1 MSESPKPETSAE
13 SLARSAFGFA
23 FFALIPTVMTWI
35 GFLLAPASPNPR
47 FERIRCVIIIGFGIF
62 TLLMGFVTVQLFR
75 LSPEKLFPP
84 SQKIAAILS
93 NKWIAISLILLLL
106 EINLLAF
113 PLLHNV
119 APSITNPAKFL
130 LVCWSLLF
138 AGIVFIV
145 NRHSFTNWL
154 LRTRTVWMTTGLIVA
169 IVVLVGLLFS
179 LNNVALQFTGLD
191 DRLRGGLDYRELAF
205 YDDGQPTPSAQEYWR
220 EQAQTRVRWS
230 PYTYW
235 VVDEFH
241 GEYVN
246 IDSNNIRFTP
256 NYATEN
262 SERIFVFGGSTV
274 WGEGSR
280 DAYTIPG
287 HLSRL
292 LYENDTSQQVI
303 NFGQTGYV
311 STQDVIWFQL
321 QLTSGNIPDI
331 AIFYEGFNDVLSA
344 WSQDLSGLTLQENM
358 RLNDSEAG
366 RILRSGQPV
375 LRLPN
380 EPLQQY
386 NFSLANVQNADAQ
399 TIAERWLANVELVN
413 ILADAYD
420 VEVLFV
426 WQPAIMFKSPQTAIE
441 QAIIERWNNERAGL
455 FDLYTEVDAIIRQRI
470 QQYDNIIILSNLFTG
485 VDETIFH
492 DLVHITEI
500 GNGRVAE
507 ALLPEVIASLDE

>member
-1 MSESPKPETSAE
+1 MSKSPKPETSAE
-13 SLARSAFGFA
+13 SLARSSFGFA
-23 FFALIPTVMTWI
+23 FVALIPTLITWI
-35 GFLLAPASPNPR
+35 AFLLAPASPNPT
-47 FERIRCVIIIGFGIF
+47 FEGIRWVIIIGFGIF
-62 TLLMGFVTVQLFR
+62 TLLMVFVTLQLFR
-75 LSPEKLFPP
+75 TQVDKLLTP
-84 SQKIAAILS
+84 SQKLVAILS
-93 NKWIAISLILLLL
+93 KKWIAISLLLLLL
-106 EINLLAF
+106 EINLLTF
-113 PLLHNV
+113 PLLHHV

-138 AGIVFIV
+138 AGIVFTV

-169 IVVLVGLLFS
+169 IVALVGLLFS

-191 DRLRGGLDYRELAF
+191 DVLRGGLDYRELAF
-205 YDDGQPTPSAQEYWR
+205 YDDGQPMPTAQDYWR

-235 VVDEFH
+235 VVGEFH
-241 GEYVN
+241 GEYIN
-246 IDSNNIRFTP
+246 IDSNGIRYTP
-256 NYATEN
+256 DYTNDTEQ
-262 SERIFVFGGSTV
+262 RIFVFGGSTV
-274 WGEGSR
+274 WGEGAR

-287 HLSRL
+287 HLARL

-331 AIFYEGFNDVLSA
+331 AIFYQGFNDVLSA
-344 WSQDLSGLTLQENM
+344 WSQDLTGLTLQENM
-358 RLNDSEAG
+358 RLNDAEAG

-386 NFSLANVQNADAQ
+386 DFSLANVQSADAL

-413 ILADAYD
+413 ILADAYG

-426 WQPAIMFKSPQTAIE
+426 WQPAIMFKSPQTATE
-441 QAIIERWNNERAGL
+441 HAIIERWNNERAGL
-455 FDLYTEVDAIIRQRI
+455 FDLYTEVDTVIRQRVHE
-470 QQYDNIIILSNLFTG
+470 YDNIILLSDLFRG

-500 GNGRVAE
+500 GNGMVAT
-507 ALLPEVIASLDE
+507 AILLEILTHIDE